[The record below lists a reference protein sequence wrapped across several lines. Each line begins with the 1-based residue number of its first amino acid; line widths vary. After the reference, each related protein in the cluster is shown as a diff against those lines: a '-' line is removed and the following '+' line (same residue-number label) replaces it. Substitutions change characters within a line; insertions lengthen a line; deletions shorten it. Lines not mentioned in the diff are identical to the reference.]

1 MLLREKIFSLLLN
14 NLKNMK
20 KIFLFV
26 VLLLFV
32 IWWFLF
38 YADEWT
44 NKNIYENQISE
55 IEKII
60 SDTSKTQ
67 EMKSAEIMNIMINIY
82 AELDWVN
89 QDMFIAFEKVIEW
102 SIYHKQYLDIQVLL
116 HFYDLSK
123 VFWELNKFEKLKNN
137 LIEQNLVFSFHDN
150 ILLTKENVE
159 ETLRNR

>member
-1 MLLREKIFSLLLN
+1 
-14 NLKNMK
+14 
-20 KIFLFV
+20 
-26 VLLLFV
+26 
-32 IWWFLF
+32 
-38 YADEWT
+38 
-44 NKNIYENQISE
+44 
-55 IEKII
+55 
-60 SDTSKTQ
+60 
-67 EMKSAEIMNIMINIY
+67 
-82 AELDWVN
+82 
-89 QDMFIAFEKVIEW
+89 MFIAFEKVIEW

>member
-1 MLLREKIFSLLLN
+1 MFLREKIFSLLLN

-26 VLLLFV
+26 VLIFFV

-60 SDTSKTQ
+60 SDTNKTQ

-82 AELDWVN
+82 AESDWVN
-89 QDMFIAFEKVIEW
+89 QDMFVAFEKVIEW
-102 SIYHKQYLDIQVLL
+102 SIYHKHYLDIQVLL

-159 ETLRNR
+159 EALRNR